1 MAAMN
6 TDYLIIGA
14 GAVGMIFADQLLSE
28 TDAHITIVDKRA
40 APGGH
45 WLDAYPFVRLHQPS
59 AFYGAGS
66 APVGED
72 RIDACGWNAGMYAM
86 ATGAEIRAYFDT
98 LMQER
103 FLPSGRVT
111 YLPECEWRDGRA
123 VSLADGAVTHVRVTR
138 KIVDARYSEITIP
151 STHERPF
158 AVADGVH
165 VIAPN
170 DLPNAAVER
179 PVCVIGGGK
188 TAMDAIVRLLQIGT
202 RPEAIRWICPRDS
215 WVINRASVQP
225 GDDFLLRFVGGQVA
239 ELEAA
244 AEATSIE
251 DLFARLEAAG
261 QLLRVDRSVKPTMY
275 RGATSSER
283 EVEMLRTVRDVV
295 RKGRVARIER
305 DAIVLEGGT
314 VSAAPDTVYVDCTA
328 HGTSSNPSVPIFQGD
343 RIVPQIVRGNII
355 SYSTALI
362 AHVEAAYEDD
372 ATKNKLCP
380 PIMASNSDVDW
391 ARLFLHDLQA
401 MAVWA
406 GDKDLRRWGASHRLS
421 GFGSGRVD
429 GVDALRLKMR
439 DLRPKAGM
447 NLMRLLG
454 M

>member
-1 MAAMN
+1 MK

-14 GAVGMIFADQLLSE
+14 GAVGMIFADQLLTE

-45 WLDAYPFVRLHQPS
+45 WLNAYPFVRLHQPS

-66 APVGED
+66 GAVGED
-72 RIDACGWNAGMYAM
+72 RIDTCGWNAGLYAM
-86 ATGAEIRAYFDT
+86 ASGVEIRAYFDA

-111 YLPECEWRDGRA
+111 YLPECEWRDGRV
-123 VSLADGAVTHVRVTR
+123 VSLREGAVTHVRARR
-138 KIVDARYSEITIP
+138 KIVDARYSEITTP

-158 AVADGVH
+158 EVADGVR
-165 VIAPN
+165 VMAPN
-170 DLPNAAVER
+170 DLPNAAVAQ

-202 RPEAIRWICPRDS
+202 RAEMIRWICPRDS

-239 ELEAA
+239 ELVAA
-244 AEATSIE
+244 AEASSIE

-261 QLLRVDRSVKPTMY
+261 QLLRVDRNVRPTMY

-283 EVEMLRTVRDVV
+283 EVEMIRAVRDVV
-295 RKGRVARIER
+295 RMGRVLRIER
-305 DAIVLEGGT
+305 EAIVLDGGG
-314 VSAAPDTVYVDCTA
+314 VSANADTLYVDCTA
-328 HGTSSNPSVPIFQGD
+328 HGTSSNPSVPVFQGNT
-343 RIVPQIVRGNII
+343 IIPQIVRGNII

-362 AHVEAAYEDD
+362 AHVEAAYDD
-372 ATKNKLCP
+372 DVTKNKLCP
-380 PIMASNSDVDW
+380 PIMASNTDVDW
-391 ARLFLHDLQA
+391 LRLFLHDLQA

-406 GDKDLRRWGASHRLS
+406 GDKELRRWGAGHRLS
-421 GFGSGRVD
+421 GFGTGRAE

-439 DLRPKAGM
+439 DLRPRAGM

-454 M
+454 GA